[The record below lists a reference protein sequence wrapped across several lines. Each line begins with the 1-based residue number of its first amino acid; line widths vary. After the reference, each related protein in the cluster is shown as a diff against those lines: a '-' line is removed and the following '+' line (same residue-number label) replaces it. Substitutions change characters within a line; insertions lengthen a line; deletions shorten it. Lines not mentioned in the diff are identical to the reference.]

1 MYNVA
6 VRELWLVVALVACGS
21 STPAPKPV
29 VEREEITKPVA
40 DPQAAEKA
48 EREREVAIHRKIEE
62 EQQDAL
68 GATCAEAGKHE
79 PRCAPSC
86 YAPAVADPRAGKK
99 LKGAVE
105 IQHIVCQRPEGG
117 PFMVL
122 DDLDA
127 KLAAKAARR
136 FGKAHKKGW
145 QAEVEASFKPELFVV
160 TSNWREITQ
169 PLTKEC
175 LRCLPASQF
184 VALKKPLDA
193 CGSAGDTLCEAS
205 GNAAAHGLNVIR
217 FRLAEART
225 LQAAGDSE
233 GCQKAALEA
242 VAVARG
248 MPRWRQYAKLNV
260 GQWRDNAHYRTRFD
274 GILDEDTLFANAQ
287 SLGMDAEAVFATC
300 GGAAGAPTT
309 AEQEQSFHRCW

>member
-1 MYNVA
+1 MYNAA
-6 VRELWLVVALVACGS
+6 VRELWLVVAVVACGG
-21 STPAPKPV
+21 STAPPPKPV
-29 VEREEITKPVA
+29 VEQVETKPVE

-48 EREREVAIHRKIEE
+48 EREREVATHRKIEE

-68 GATCAEAGKHE
+68 GATCTDAGKHE
-79 PRCAPSC
+79 PRCTPSC
-86 YAPAVADPRAGKK
+86 YAPAIADPRAGKK

-122 DDLDA
+122 DDMDA
-127 KLAAKAARR
+127 KLVAKPARR
-136 FGKAHKKGW
+136 FGKPHKKGW
-145 QAEVEASFKPELFVV
+145 QADVEASFKPELFVV
-160 TSNWREITQ
+160 TGNWREITA
-169 PLTKEC
+169 PLTKER
-175 LRCLPASQF
+175 LRCLSASQF

-193 CGSAGDTLCEAS
+193 CGSTGDTLCEAS

-225 LQAAGDSE
+225 LQAAGNSE

-242 VAVARG
+242 VAVSRG

-260 GQWRDNAHYRTRFD
+260 GQWRENARYRTRFD

-309 AEQEQSFHRCW
+309 AEQEQSFHTCW